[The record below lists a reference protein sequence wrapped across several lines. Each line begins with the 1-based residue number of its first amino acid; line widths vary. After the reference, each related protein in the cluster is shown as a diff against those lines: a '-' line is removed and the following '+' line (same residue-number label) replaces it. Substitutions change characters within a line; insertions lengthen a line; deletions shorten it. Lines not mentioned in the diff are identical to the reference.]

1 MYRGTEA
8 RTGEIHGTAARH
20 RRHGARIPAT
30 RQPEAPD
37 RFGPRAF
44 ICPETVAMKKLVNR
58 PSDVVREMLEGIAR
72 QSPHLAM
79 LGDEHV
85 LVRRPLPEPS
95 QRTVAVLSGGG
106 SGHEPAHG
114 GYVGDGMLSAAVC
127 GEVFTS
133 PSTDAVL
140 AAIRATAGPNG
151 ALLVVKNYTGDRLN
165 FGLAAELARAE
176 GIPVETVIVA
186 DDVSL
191 RGRVERGQRRG
202 IAGTVLIHKLA
213 GAAAARGLS
222 LPRVAAIA
230 RDAAADLGTMGVALD
245 GCTLPGA
252 DQSGFTLAD
261 DEIEL
266 GLGIHGEKGVERT
279 APLPADAL
287 ADTLLSAIVA
297 DLVLDRGERVALLV
311 NGLGATPDMELAIVL
326 RAAYENLSRRGIAV
340 ERAWAGTFLSAL
352 NMPGCSISVL
362 RLNDERAALLDA
374 PTQARAWPGGGAVNA
389 QIRIA
394 AAAPQEPSPPPLD
407 AAGRAWAER
416 LRPALHAVAHTLIDH
431 EATLTELDAAA
442 GDGDL
447 GASMRR
453 AADAMLA
460 LPETA
465 YATPAGALAALG
477 AALRR
482 AIAGS
487 SGPFYATALLRASRR
502 LAGVA
507 QPSARDWAAALR
519 SAADAIAELGG
530 ARAGDRTMLDA
541 LVPAAAAFDRALDDG
556 RDSAGAWAAAVD
568 AAERGAQD
576 TARMTP
582 RAGRASYLGE
592 RAIGTPDGGA
602 IAVACWLRALLPHVR

>member
-1 MYRGTEA
+1 MLRNVGVRGAVCWPHRLLFTVLPA
-8 RTGEIHGTAARH
+8 RAARVPAPH
-20 RRHGARIPAT
+20 R
-30 RQPEAPD
+30 Q
-37 RFGPRAF
+37 
-44 ICPETVAMKKLVNR
+44 ETVAMKQLVNR

-72 QSPHLAM
+72 QSPHLAI
-79 LGDEHV
+79 LGNEHV
-85 LVRRPLPEPS
+85 LVRQPLPEPS
-95 QRTVAVLSGGG
+95 QRPVAILSGGG

-114 GYVGDGMLSAAVC
+114 GYVGEGMLSAAVC

-140 AAIRATAGPNG
+140 AAIRASAGPNG

-213 GAAAARGLS
+213 GAAAARGLP
-222 LPRVAAIA
+222 LARVAAIA
-230 RDAAADLGTMGVALD
+230 RDAAAELGTMGVALD
-245 GCTLPGA
+245 GCTIPGA
-252 DQSGFTLAD
+252 DRSGFSLGAH
-261 DEIEL
+261 EIEL

-287 ADTLLSAIVA
+287 VDTLLSSIVA
-297 DLVLDRGERVALLV
+297 DLVLDRGERVALLL

-326 RAAYENLSRRGIAV
+326 RAAYDNLSRRGMIVA
-340 ERAWAGTFLSAL
+340 RAWAGTFLSAL
-352 NMPGCSISVL
+352 NMPGCSISLL

-374 PTQARAWPGGGAVNA
+374 PTQARAWPGGGAVNER
-389 QIRIA
+389 IRVA
-394 AAAPQEPSPPPLD
+394 AAAAADTPLPPLD
-407 AAGRAWAER
+407 AAGRAWAAR
-416 LRPALHAVAHTLIDH
+416 LQPALQAVAQALIDN
-431 EATLTELDAAA
+431 EATLTELDTAA

-447 GASMRR
+447 GASMHR
-453 AADAMLA
+453 AAQAILA
-460 LPETA
+460 LPEA
-465 YATPAGALAALG
+465 AFGTPAGALAALG

-502 LAGVA
+502 LAGTA
-507 QPSARDWAAALR
+507 EPSARDWAAAFR
-519 SAADAIAELGG
+519 SAVDAIAELGS

-541 LVPAAAAFDRALDDG
+541 LIPAADAFDHALDDD
-556 RDSAGAWAAAVD
+556 RDHASAWAAAVQ
-568 AAERGAQD
+568 AAERGAQQ
-576 TARMTP
+576 TAGMTP

-602 IAVACWLRALLPHVR
+602 VAVACWLRALLPHIE

>member
-1 MYRGTEA
+1 
-8 RTGEIHGTAARH
+8 
-20 RRHGARIPAT
+20 
-30 RQPEAPD
+30 
-37 RFGPRAF
+37 
-44 ICPETVAMKKLVNR
+44 MKKLVNR

-72 QSPHLAM
+72 QSPHLAI

-85 LVRRPLPEPS
+85 LVRKALPEPS

-191 RGRVERGQRRG
+191 RDRVERGQRRG

-213 GAAAARGLS
+213 GAAAALGLP
-222 LPRVAAIA
+222 LARVAAIA
-230 RDAAADLGTMGVALD
+230 REAAADLGTMGVALD
-245 GCTLPGA
+245 GCTIPGA
-252 DQSGFTLAD
+252 DKSGFSLAD

-279 APLPADAL
+279 TPLPADAL
-287 ADTLLSAIVA
+287 VDTLLSSIVA
-297 DLVLDRGERVALLV
+297 DLVLDAGERVALFV

-326 RAAYENLSRRGIAV
+326 RAAYDNLRRRGIAV

-352 NMPGCSISVL
+352 DMPGCSISVL
-362 RLNDERAALLDA
+362 RLNDEREKLLDA
-374 PTQARAWPGGGAVNA
+374 PTQARAWPGGGAVNP
-389 QIRIA
+389 QIRVA
-394 AAAPQEPSPPPLD
+394 AAETRDAPPAPLD
-407 AAGRAWAER
+407 ASGRAWAAR
-416 LRPALHAVAHTLIDH
+416 LQPALHAVARTLIDH
-431 EATLTELDAAA
+431 EATLTELDTAA

-447 GASMRR
+447 GASMHR
-453 AADAMLA
+453 AAQAILA
-460 LPETA
+460 LPEAA
-465 YATPAGALAALG
+465 YGTPAGALAALG

-502 LAGVA
+502 LADIA
-507 QPSARDWAAALR
+507 EPSTREWAAAFR
-519 SAADAIAELGG
+519 CAVESIGELGG

-541 LVPAAAAFDRALDDG
+541 LMPAVDAFDRALDDD
-556 RDSAGAWAAAVD
+556 RDGAAAWAAAVE
-568 AAERGAQD
+568 AAERGAQE
-576 TARMTP
+576 TTHMKP

-602 IAVACWLRALLPHVR
+602 VAVAYWLQALQPHVR

>member
-1 MYRGTEA
+1 
-8 RTGEIHGTAARH
+8 
-20 RRHGARIPAT
+20 
-30 RQPEAPD
+30 
-37 RFGPRAF
+37 
-44 ICPETVAMKKLVNR
+44 MKKLVNR

-72 QSPHLAM
+72 QSPHLAI
-79 LGDEHV
+79 LGNEHV
-85 LVRRPLPEPS
+85 LVRKTLPEPS
-95 QRTVAVLSGGG
+95 QRAVAVLSGGG

-191 RGRVERGQRRG
+191 RERVERGQRRG

-213 GAAAARGLS
+213 GAAAARGLP
-222 LPRVAAIA
+222 LARVAAIA
-230 RDAAADLGTMGVALD
+230 REAAADLGTMGVALD
-245 GCTLPGA
+245 GCTIPGA
-252 DQSGFTLAD
+252 DKSGFSLAD
-261 DEIEL
+261 HEIEL

-287 ADTLLSAIVA
+287 VDTLLSSIVA
-297 DLVLDRGERVALLV
+297 DLVLAGGERVALLV

-326 RAAYENLSRRGIAV
+326 RAAYDNLSRRGIAV

-352 NMPGCSISVL
+352 DMPGCSISVL

-374 PTQARAWPGGGAVNA
+374 PTQARAWPGGGAVNP
-389 QIRIA
+389 QIRVA
-394 AAAPQEPSPPPLD
+394 AAETRDAPPAPLD
-407 AAGRAWAER
+407 ATGRMWAAR
-416 LRPALHAVAHTLIDH
+416 LQPALHAVARTLIDN
-431 EATLTELDAAA
+431 EATLAELDAAA

-447 GASMRR
+447 GASMHR
-453 AADAMLA
+453 AAQAILELPDA
-460 LPETA
+460 A
-465 YATPAGALAALG
+465 YGTPAGALAALG

-502 LAGVA
+502 LADVA
-507 QPSARDWAAALR
+507 EPSARDWATAFR
-519 SAADAIAELGG
+519 SAVEAIGELGG

-541 LVPAAAAFDRALDDG
+541 LVPAVDAFDRALENDPNG
-556 RDSAGAWAAAVD
+556 AAAWAVAVE
-568 AAERGAQD
+568 AAERGAQE

-602 IAVACWLRALLPHVR
+602 VAVAYWLRALLPHVR

>member
-1 MYRGTEA
+1 
-8 RTGEIHGTAARH
+8 
-20 RRHGARIPAT
+20 
-30 RQPEAPD
+30 
-37 RFGPRAF
+37 
-44 ICPETVAMKKLVNR
+44 MKKLVNR
-58 PSDVVREMLEGIAR
+58 PSDVVHEMLEGIAR
-72 QSPHLAM
+72 QSPHLTI

-85 LVRRPLPEPS
+85 LVRKTLPEPS
-95 QRTVAVLSGGG
+95 QRAVAVLSGGG

-133 PSTDAVL
+133 PSTDAIL

-191 RGRVERGQRRG
+191 RERVERGQRRG

-213 GAAAARGLS
+213 GAAAARGLP
-222 LPRVAAIA
+222 LARVAAIA
-230 RDAAADLGTMGVALD
+230 REAAADLGTMGVALD
-245 GCTLPGA
+245 GCTIPGA
-252 DQSGFTLAD
+252 DKSGFSLAD
-261 DEIEL
+261 HEIEL

-287 ADTLLSAIVA
+287 VDTLLSSIVA
-297 DLVLDRGERVALLV
+297 DLVLAGGERVALLV

-326 RAAYENLSRRGIAV
+326 RAAYDNLSRRGIAV

-352 NMPGCSISVL
+352 DMPGCSISVL

-374 PTQARAWPGGGAVNA
+374 PTQARAWPGGGAVNP
-389 QIRIA
+389 QIRVA
-394 AAAPQEPSPPPLD
+394 AAETRDAPSAALD
-407 AAGRAWAER
+407 ATGRAWAAR
-416 LRPALHAVAHTLIDH
+416 LRPALHAVARTLIDN
-431 EATLTELDAAA
+431 EATLAELDAAA

-447 GASMRR
+447 GASMHR
-453 AADAMLA
+453 AAQAILELPDA
-460 LPETA
+460 A
-465 YATPAGALAALG
+465 YGTPAGALAALG

-502 LAGVA
+502 LADVA
-507 QPSARDWAAALR
+507 EPSARDWATAFR
-519 SAADAIAELGG
+519 SAVESIGELGG

-541 LVPAAAAFDRALDDG
+541 LVPAVDAFDRALEDDRNG
-556 RDSAGAWAAAVD
+556 AAAWAAAVE
-568 AAERGAQD
+568 AAERGAQE
-576 TARMTP
+576 TTHMTP
-582 RAGRASYLGE
+582 RAGRASYLGK

-602 IAVACWLRALLPHVR
+602 VAVALWLRALLPHVR

>member
-1 MYRGTEA
+1 
-8 RTGEIHGTAARH
+8 
-20 RRHGARIPAT
+20 
-30 RQPEAPD
+30 
-37 RFGPRAF
+37 
-44 ICPETVAMKKLVNR
+44 MKKLVNR

-72 QSPHLAM
+72 QSPHLAI

-85 LVRRPLPEPS
+85 LVRKTLPEPS
-95 QRTVAVLSGGG
+95 QRAVAVLSGGG

-176 GIPVETVIVA
+176 GIPVETVVVA

-191 RGRVERGQRRG
+191 RERVERGQRRG

-213 GAAAARGLS
+213 GAAAARGLP
-222 LPRVAAIA
+222 LARVAAIA
-230 RDAAADLGTMGVALD
+230 REAAADLGTMGVALD
-245 GCTLPGA
+245 GCTIPGA
-252 DQSGFTLAD
+252 DKSGFSLAD
-261 DEIEL
+261 HEIEL

-287 ADTLLSAIVA
+287 VDTLLSSIVG
-297 DLVLDRGERVALLV
+297 DLALDGGERVALLV

-326 RAAYENLSRRGIAV
+326 RAAYDNLSRRGIAV

-352 NMPGCSISVL
+352 DMPGCSISVL

-374 PTQARAWPGGGAVNA
+374 PTQARAWPGGGAVNP
-389 QIRIA
+389 QIRVA
-394 AAAPQEPSPPPLD
+394 AAETRDAPPAALD
-407 AAGRAWAER
+407 ATGRAWAAR
-416 LRPALHAVAHTLIDH
+416 LRPALHAVARTLIDN
-431 EATLTELDAAA
+431 EATLAELDAAA

-447 GASMRR
+447 GASMHR
-453 AADAMLA
+453 AAQAILELPDA
-460 LPETA
+460 A
-465 YATPAGALAALG
+465 YGTPAGALAALG

-502 LAGVA
+502 LADVA
-507 QPSARDWAAALR
+507 EPSARDWATAFR
-519 SAADAIAELGG
+519 SAVESIGELGG

-541 LVPAAAAFDRALDDG
+541 LVPAVDAFDRALEDDRNG
-556 RDSAGAWAAAVD
+556 AAAWAVAVE
-568 AAERGAQD
+568 AAERGAQE
-576 TARMTP
+576 TAPMTP

-602 IAVACWLRALLPHVR
+602 VAVALWLRALLPHVQ

>member
-1 MYRGTEA
+1 
-8 RTGEIHGTAARH
+8 
-20 RRHGARIPAT
+20 
-30 RQPEAPD
+30 
-37 RFGPRAF
+37 
-44 ICPETVAMKKLVNR
+44 MKKLVNR

-72 QSPHLAM
+72 QSPHLAI

-85 LVRRPLPEPS
+85 LVRKTLPEPS
-95 QRTVAVLSGGG
+95 QRAVAVLSGGG

-176 GIPVETVIVA
+176 GIPVETVVVA

-191 RGRVERGQRRG
+191 RDRVERGQRRG

-213 GAAAARGLS
+213 GAAAARGLP
-222 LPRVAAIA
+222 LARVAAIA
-230 RDAAADLGTMGVALD
+230 REAAADLGTMGVALD
-245 GCTLPGA
+245 GCTIPGA
-252 DQSGFTLAD
+252 DKSGFSLAD
-261 DEIEL
+261 HEIEL

-287 ADTLLSAIVA
+287 VDTLLSSIVA
-297 DLVLDRGERVALLV
+297 DLVLAGGERVALLV

-326 RAAYENLSRRGIAV
+326 RAAYDNLSRRGIAV

-352 NMPGCSISVL
+352 DMPGCSISVL

-374 PTQARAWPGGGAVNA
+374 PTQARAWPGGGAVNS
-389 QIRIA
+389 QIRVA
-394 AAAPQEPSPPPLD
+394 AAETRDAPPAALD
-407 AAGRAWAER
+407 ATGRAWAAR
-416 LRPALHAVAHTLIDH
+416 LRPALHAVARTLIDN
-431 EATLTELDAAA
+431 EATLAELDAAA

-447 GASMRR
+447 GASMHR
-453 AADAMLA
+453 AAQAILELPDA
-460 LPETA
+460 A
-465 YATPAGALAALG
+465 YGTPAGALAALG

-502 LAGVA
+502 LADVA
-507 QPSARDWAAALR
+507 EPSARDWATAFR
-519 SAADAIAELGG
+519 SAVESIGELGG

-541 LVPAAAAFDRALDDG
+541 LVPAVEAFGRALEDDRNG
-556 RDSAGAWAAAVD
+556 AAAWAAAVE
-568 AAERGAQD
+568 AAERGAQE

-602 IAVACWLRALLPHVR
+602 VAVALWLRALLPHVQ

>member
-1 MYRGTEA
+1 
-8 RTGEIHGTAARH
+8 
-20 RRHGARIPAT
+20 
-30 RQPEAPD
+30 
-37 RFGPRAF
+37 
-44 ICPETVAMKKLVNR
+44 MKKLVNH

-72 QSPHLAM
+72 QSPHVAI
-79 LGDEHV
+79 LGDEQV
-85 LVRRPLPEPS
+85 LVRQPLPEPS
-95 QRTVAVLSGGG
+95 QRPVAILSGGG

-114 GYVGDGMLSAAVC
+114 GYVGEGMLSAAVC

-133 PSTDAVL
+133 PPTDAVL
-140 AAIRATAGPNG
+140 AAIRASAGPNG
-151 ALLVVKNYTGDRLN
+151 ALLIVKNYTGDRLN
-165 FGLAAELARAE
+165 FGLAAELARADD
-176 GIPVETVIVA
+176 IPVETVIVA

-213 GAAAARGLS
+213 GAAAARGLP
-222 LPRVAAIA
+222 LVRVAAIA

-245 GCTLPGA
+245 GCTIPGA
-252 DQSGFTLAD
+252 DKSGFSLAEH
-261 DEIEL
+261 EIEL

-279 APLPADAL
+279 APMPADAL
-287 ADTLLSAIVA
+287 VETLLSSIVT
-297 DLVLDRGERVALLV
+297 DLVLDRGERVALFV

-326 RAAYENLSRRGIAV
+326 RAAYDNLSRRGITVA
-340 ERAWAGTFLSAL
+340 RAWAGTFLSAL
-352 NMPGCSISVL
+352 DMPGCSISLL
-362 RLNDERAALLDA
+362 RLNDERIALLDA

-389 QIRIA
+389 QIRVA
-394 AAAPQEPSPPPLD
+394 AAAAHDEPLPPLD
-407 AAGRAWAER
+407 AAGHAWAAR
-416 LRPALHAVAHTLIDH
+416 LQPALRAVAQALIDH
-431 EATLTELDAAA
+431 EATLTELDTAA

-453 AADAMLA
+453 AAQAILA
-460 LPETA
+460 LPDA
-465 YATPAGALAALG
+465 AHGSPAGTLAALG

-502 LAGVA
+502 LAA
-507 QPSARDWAAALR
+507 AADTAEPSARDWAAALR

-541 LVPAAAAFDRALDDG
+541 LLPAADAFDHALDHD
-556 RDSAGAWAAAVD
+556 RDPASAWAAAVD
-568 AAERGAQD
+568 AAERGAQQ
-576 TARMTP
+576 TAGMTP

-602 IAVACWLRALLPHVR
+602 VAVAYWLRALLPYVR

>member
-1 MYRGTEA
+1 
-8 RTGEIHGTAARH
+8 
-20 RRHGARIPAT
+20 
-30 RQPEAPD
+30 
-37 RFGPRAF
+37 
-44 ICPETVAMKKLVNR
+44 MKKLVNR

-72 QSPHLAM
+72 QSPHLAI

-85 LVRRPLPEPS
+85 LVRKTLPEPS
-95 QRTVAVLSGGG
+95 QRAVAVLSGGG

-127 GEVFTS
+127 GVVFTS

-176 GIPVETVIVA
+176 GIPVETVVVA

-191 RGRVERGQRRG
+191 RERVERGQRRG

-213 GAAAARGLS
+213 GAAAARGLP
-222 LPRVAAIA
+222 LARVAAIA
-230 RDAAADLGTMGVALD
+230 REAAADLGTMGVALD
-245 GCTLPGA
+245 GCTIPGA
-252 DQSGFTLAD
+252 DKSGFSLAD
-261 DEIEL
+261 HEIEL

-287 ADTLLSAIVA
+287 VDTLLSSIVG
-297 DLVLDRGERVALLV
+297 DLALDGGERVALLV

-326 RAAYENLSRRGIAV
+326 RAAYDNLSRRGIAV

-352 NMPGCSISVL
+352 DMPGCSISVL

-374 PTQARAWPGGGAVNA
+374 PTQARAWPGGGAVNP
-389 QIRIA
+389 QIRVA
-394 AAAPQEPSPPPLD
+394 AAETRDAPPAALD
-407 AAGRAWAER
+407 ATGRAWAAR
-416 LRPALHAVAHTLIDH
+416 LRPALHAVARTLIDN
-431 EATLTELDAAA
+431 ETTLAELDAAA

-447 GASMRR
+447 GASMHR
-453 AADAMLA
+453 AAQAILELPDA
-460 LPETA
+460 A
-465 YATPAGALAALG
+465 YGTPAGALAALG

-502 LAGVA
+502 LADVA
-507 QPSARDWAAALR
+507 EPSARDWATAFR
-519 SAADAIAELGG
+519 SAVESIGELGG

-541 LVPAAAAFDRALDDG
+541 LVPAVDAFDRALEDDRNG
-556 RDSAGAWAAAVD
+556 AAAWAVAVE
-568 AAERGAQD
+568 AAERGAQE

-602 IAVACWLRALLPHVR
+602 VAVALWLRALLPHVQ

>member
-1 MYRGTEA
+1 
-8 RTGEIHGTAARH
+8 
-20 RRHGARIPAT
+20 
-30 RQPEAPD
+30 
-37 RFGPRAF
+37 
-44 ICPETVAMKKLVNR
+44 MKKLVNR

-72 QSPHLAM
+72 QSPHLAI
-79 LGDEHV
+79 LGNEHV
-85 LVRRPLPEPS
+85 LVRKTLPEPS
-95 QRTVAVLSGGG
+95 QRAVAVLSGGG

-191 RGRVERGQRRG
+191 RERVERGQRRG

-213 GAAAARGLS
+213 GAAAARGLP
-222 LPRVAAIA
+222 LARVAAIA
-230 RDAAADLGTMGVALD
+230 REAAADLGTMGVALD
-245 GCTLPGA
+245 GCTIPGA
-252 DQSGFTLAD
+252 AKSGFSLAD
-261 DEIEL
+261 HEIEL

-287 ADTLLSAIVA
+287 VDTLLSSIVA
-297 DLVLDRGERVALLV
+297 DLVLADGERVALLV

-326 RAAYENLSRRGIAV
+326 RAAYDNLSRRGIAV

-352 NMPGCSISVL
+352 DMPGCSISVL

-374 PTQARAWPGGGAVNA
+374 PTQARAWPGGGAVNP
-389 QIRIA
+389 QIRVA
-394 AAAPQEPSPPPLD
+394 AAETRDAPPAPLD
-407 AAGRAWAER
+407 ATGRAWAAR
-416 LRPALHAVAHTLIDH
+416 LQPALHAVARTLIDN
-431 EATLTELDAAA
+431 EATLAELDAAA

-447 GASMRR
+447 GASMHR
-453 AADAMLA
+453 AAQAILELPDA
-460 LPETA
+460 A
-465 YATPAGALAALG
+465 YGTPAGALAALG

-502 LAGVA
+502 LADVA
-507 QPSARDWAAALR
+507 EPSARDWATAFR
-519 SAADAIAELGG
+519 SAVEAIGELGG

-541 LVPAAAAFDRALDDG
+541 LVPAVDAFDRALENDPNG
-556 RDSAGAWAAAVD
+556 AAAWAVSVE
-568 AAERGAQD
+568 AAERGAQE

-602 IAVACWLRALLPHVR
+602 VAVAYWLRALLPHVR

>member
-1 MYRGTEA
+1 
-8 RTGEIHGTAARH
+8 
-20 RRHGARIPAT
+20 
-30 RQPEAPD
+30 
-37 RFGPRAF
+37 
-44 ICPETVAMKKLVNR
+44 MKKLVNR

-72 QSPHLAM
+72 QSPHLAI

-85 LVRRPLPEPS
+85 LVRKTLPEPS
-95 QRTVAVLSGGG
+95 QRAVAVLSGGG

-114 GYVGDGMLSAAVC
+114 GYVGDGMLNAAVC

-191 RGRVERGQRRG
+191 RERVERGQRRG

-213 GAAAARGLS
+213 GAAAARGLP
-222 LPRVAAIA
+222 LARVAAIA
-230 RDAAADLGTMGVALD
+230 REAAADLGTMGVALD
-245 GCTLPGA
+245 GCTIPGA
-252 DQSGFTLAD
+252 DKSGFSLAD
-261 DEIEL
+261 HEIEL

-287 ADTLLSAIVA
+287 VDTLLSSIVG
-297 DLVLDRGERVALLV
+297 DLALAGGERVALLV

-326 RAAYENLSRRGIAV
+326 RAAYDNLSRRGISV

-352 NMPGCSISVL
+352 DMPGCSISVL

-374 PTQARAWPGGGAVNA
+374 PTQARAWPGGGAVNP
-389 QIRIA
+389 QIRVA
-394 AAAPQEPSPPPLD
+394 AAETRDAPPAALD
-407 AAGRAWAER
+407 ATGRAWAAR
-416 LRPALHAVAHTLIDH
+416 LRPALHAVARTLIDN
-431 EATLTELDAAA
+431 EATLAELDAAA

-447 GASMRR
+447 GASMHR
-453 AADAMLA
+453 AAQAILELPDA
-460 LPETA
+460 A
-465 YATPAGALAALG
+465 YGTPAGALAALG
-477 AALRR
+477 ATLRR

-502 LAGVA
+502 LADVA
-507 QPSARDWAAALR
+507 EPSARDWATAFRCAVE
-519 SAADAIAELGG
+519 SIGELGG

-541 LVPAAAAFDRALDDG
+541 LVPAVDAFGRALEDDRNG
-556 RDSAGAWAAAVD
+556 AAAWAAAVE
-568 AAERGAQD
+568 AAERGAQE

-602 IAVACWLRALLPHVR
+602 VAVALWLRALLPHVQ

>member
-1 MYRGTEA
+1 
-8 RTGEIHGTAARH
+8 
-20 RRHGARIPAT
+20 
-30 RQPEAPD
+30 
-37 RFGPRAF
+37 
-44 ICPETVAMKKLVNR
+44 MKKLVNR

-72 QSPHLAM
+72 QSPHLAI
-79 LGDEHV
+79 LGDDHV
-85 LVRRPLPEPS
+85 LVRKTLPEPS
-95 QRTVAVLSGGG
+95 QRAVAVLSGGG

-176 GIPVETVIVA
+176 GIPVETVVVA

-191 RGRVERGQRRG
+191 RERVERGQRRG

-213 GAAAARGLS
+213 GAAAARGLP
-222 LPRVAAIA
+222 LARVAAIA
-230 RDAAADLGTMGVALD
+230 REAAADLGTMGVALD
-245 GCTLPGA
+245 GCTIPGA
-252 DQSGFTLAD
+252 DKSGFSLAD
-261 DEIEL
+261 HEIEL

-287 ADTLLSAIVA
+287 VDTLLSSIVA
-297 DLVLDRGERVALLV
+297 DLVLAGGERVALLV

-326 RAAYENLSRRGIAV
+326 RAAYDNLSRRGIAV

-352 NMPGCSISVL
+352 DMPGCSISVL

-374 PTQARAWPGGGAVNA
+374 PTQARAWPGGGAVNP
-389 QIRIA
+389 QIRVA
-394 AAAPQEPSPPPLD
+394 AAETRDAPPAALD
-407 AAGRAWAER
+407 ATGRAWAAR
-416 LRPALHAVAHTLIDH
+416 LRPALHAVARTLNDN
-431 EATLTELDAAA
+431 EATLAELDAAA

-447 GASMRR
+447 GASMHR
-453 AADAMLA
+453 AAQAILDLPDA
-460 LPETA
+460 A
-465 YATPAGALAALG
+465 YGTPAGALTALG

-502 LAGVA
+502 LADVA
-507 QPSARDWAAALR
+507 EPSARDWATAFRCAVE
-519 SAADAIAELGG
+519 SIGELGG

-541 LVPAAAAFDRALDDG
+541 LVPAVDAFGRALEDDRNG
-556 RDSAGAWAAAVD
+556 AAAWAAAVE
-568 AAERGAQD
+568 AAERGAQE

-602 IAVACWLRALLPHVR
+602 VAVALWLRALLPHVQ

>member
-1 MYRGTEA
+1 
-8 RTGEIHGTAARH
+8 
-20 RRHGARIPAT
+20 
-30 RQPEAPD
+30 
-37 RFGPRAF
+37 
-44 ICPETVAMKKLVNR
+44 MKKLVNR

-72 QSPHLAM
+72 QSPHVAI

-85 LVRRPLPEPS
+85 LVRQPLPEPA
-95 QRTVAVLSGGG
+95 QRAVAILSGGG

-114 GYVGDGMLSAAVC
+114 GYVGEGMLSAAVC

-140 AAIRATAGPNG
+140 AAIRASAGPNG
-151 ALLVVKNYTGDRLN
+151 ALLIVKNYTGDRLN

-213 GAAAARGLS
+213 GAAAARGLP
-222 LPRVAAIA
+222 LARVAAIA
-230 RDAAADLGTMGVALD
+230 RDAAAELGTMGVALD
-245 GCTLPGA
+245 GCTIPGA
-252 DQSGFTLAD
+252 DKSGFSLAD
-261 DEIEL
+261 HEIEL
-266 GLGIHGEKGVERT
+266 GLGIHGEKGVERR

-287 ADTLLSAIVA
+287 VDTLLSSIVA
-297 DLVLDRGERVALLV
+297 DLVLDRGERVALFV

-326 RAAYENLSRRGIAV
+326 RAAYDNLHRRGIVVA
-340 ERAWAGTFLSAL
+340 RAWAGTFLSAL

-362 RLNDERAALLDA
+362 RLNDERAVLLDA
-374 PTQARAWPGGGAVNA
+374 PTQARAWPGGGAVNT
-389 QIRIA
+389 QIRVA
-394 AAAPQEPSPPPLD
+394 AAAVQEAPLPPLD
-407 AAGRAWAER
+407 AAGRAWAAR
-416 LRPALHAVAHTLIDH
+416 LQPALHAVAQTLIDH
-431 EATLTELDAAA
+431 EQTLTDLDTAA

-447 GASMRR
+447 GASMLR
-453 AADAMLA
+453 AAQAILA

-465 YATPAGALAALG
+465 YGTPAGALAALG

-502 LAGVA
+502 LAEIA
-507 QPSARDWAAALR
+507 EPSARDWAAAFR
-519 SAADAIAELGG
+519 GAVDSISELGG
-530 ARAGDRTMLDA
+530 AHAGDRTMLDA
-541 LVPAAAAFDRALDDG
+541 LVPAVAAFERALDND
-556 RDSAGAWAAAVD
+556 RDAAGAWAAAVE
-568 AAERGAQD
+568 AAEHGAQE

-602 IAVACWLRALLPHVR
+602 VAVSYWLRALQTHIG